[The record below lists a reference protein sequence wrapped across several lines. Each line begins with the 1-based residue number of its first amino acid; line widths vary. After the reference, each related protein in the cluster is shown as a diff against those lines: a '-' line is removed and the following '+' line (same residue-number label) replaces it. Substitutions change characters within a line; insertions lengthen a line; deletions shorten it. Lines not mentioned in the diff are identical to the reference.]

1 MPAAPKH
8 AAATGSRKSR
18 GARGFERRPWGGSE
32 TLEEG
37 PGYKVKR
44 LVVKP
49 GHRIS
54 LQRHRFRAEHALGC
68 TQRTGVRLA
77 CGSTQPSSRVGS
89 GPPLNSNRGAP
100 PRSWTLLRA
109 LRRQWFESSTS
120 VVNGPF
126 PVNIFAD

>member
-68 TQRTGVRLA
+68 TLNVQEYASSQAAFGRRLA
-77 CGSTQPSSRVGS
+77 AGPFSAPCAVG
-89 GPPLNSNRGAP
+89 GLN
-100 PRSWTLLRA
+100 RA
-109 LRRQWFESSTS
+109 RRSSTARS
-120 VVNGPF
+120 LST
-126 PVNIFAD
+126 

>member
-18 GARGFERRPWGGSE
+18 GARGFERRPWGGFE

-68 TQRTGVRLA
+68 TQRTGVRLLA
-77 CGSTQPSSRVGS
+77 GSLR
-89 GPPLNSNRGAP
+89 AP
-100 PRSWTLLRA
+100 PRNWTLLRA
-109 LRRQWFESSTS
+109 LRRRWFESSTS

-126 PVNIFAD
+126 PVNILPTEKDLT